1 MADNLSA
8 IKQLLV
14 VSENASEG
22 LNSNQIFKDMH
33 VKPHREMDFEIDPVT
48 GIMEG
53 GDGMLESFPYK
64 VMELTIQLDDIK
76 DTLDTYSS
84 IFSSRDRKQAQDY
97 HLLQNTRLRV
107 DLRSYIQ
114 ISNLIITSLAQ
125 VYVMRKI
132 FDG

>member
-1 MADNLSA
+1 
-8 IKQLLV
+8 
-14 VSENASEG
+14 
-22 LNSNQIFKDMH
+22 
-33 VKPHREMDFEIDPVT
+33 
-48 GIMEG
+48 MEG

-114 ISNLIITSLAQ
+114 ISILIITSLTQ
-125 VYVMRKI
+125 VYVMRKFLMADCI
-132 FDG
+132 LSITINYYLVLV

>member
-1 MADNLSA
+1 
-8 IKQLLV
+8 
-14 VSENASEG
+14 
-22 LNSNQIFKDMH
+22 
-33 VKPHREMDFEIDPVT
+33 
-48 GIMEG
+48 MEG

-84 IFSSRDRKQAQDY
+84 IFRGRDPKQAQDY
-97 HLLQNTRLRV
+97 HLLQNTRVRV

-114 ISNLIITSLAQ
+114 ISILIITSLAQ
-125 VYVMRKI
+125 VYVMRKF